1 MNAEIFKIMILA
13 AIPLLIIEIF
23 IGVDYFGVSRRFDAI
38 LTAMTYA
45 TVGFLLFGELMAAC
59 GYIFEGSAH
68 DYNCVGRAVP
78 GYSGCD
84 P

>member
-1 MNAEIFKIMILA
+1 MSAEVFRILFLA

-23 IGVDYFGVSRRFDAI
+23 IGVDYVGVNRRFDVI

-59 GYIFEGSAH
+59 GYI
-68 DYNCVGRAVP
+68 
-78 GYSGCD
+78 
-84 P
+84 

>member
-1 MNAEIFKIMILA
+1 MNAEVFQIMILA

-23 IGVDYFGVSRRFDAI
+23 IGVDYIGVNRRFDAI

-59 GYIFEGSAH
+59 GYI
-68 DYNCVGRAVP
+68 
-78 GYSGCD
+78 
-84 P
+84 

>member
-1 MNAEIFKIMILA
+1 MSAEVFQIMILG

-23 IGVDYFGVSRRFDAI
+23 IGTDYVGVNRRFDVI

-59 GYIFEGSAH
+59 GYI
-68 DYNCVGRAVP
+68 
-78 GYSGCD
+78 
-84 P
+84 